1 MATPTSQAS
10 PSAAGTG
17 RAATPAGAAQT
28 RVHIPK
34 VTAEGA
40 ATVGGA
46 AAGALGLTWLLF
58 ERVLPFSGV
67 LGFWVC
73 FYLLFLVLYA
83 AVAVFQW
90 NRREATDRL
99 SSVAFGS
106 GGAVTLAVV
115 VIVVGYSL
123 AKGWTAV
130 QHIHFL
136 TQTMEDFD
144 TPTAPLRD
152 GGVLA
157 AMVGSL
163 EQMGL
168 AAAIS
173 VPLGLTGALF
183 LASDV
188 GGSLAR
194 PVRVIVEAMT
204 GLPDIVAGLFIYSLF
219 ILGLHFQDS
228 GILAALAIAVT
239 MLPII
244 VRSAEVVIR
253 LVPGT
258 LREASYAL
266 GGSQWRT
273 ALNVIVPTCRSGLAT
288 AVVLAMA
295 RGIGE
300 TAPVLFTAGYTSN
313 LNLNPFS
320 NPQVNLPLFIW
331 NFAHIVGDVQSDFER
346 GFGAAFVLVVMV
358 LILFTIARM
367 LGGGQPGELSRRQQR
382 RLRRSATVRREP

>member
-1 MATPTSQAS
+1 MP
-10 PSAAGTG
+10 AA
-17 RAATPAGAAQT
+17 AAET
-28 RVHIPK
+28 RVRIQK
-34 VTAEGA
+34 ASAEG
-40 ATVGGA
+40 TLSIVGS
-46 AAGALGLTWLLF
+46 AAGALGLTWMLY

-73 FYLLFLVLYA
+73 FYAIFLFLYA
-83 AVAVFQW
+83 LIAMIQW
-90 NRREATDRL
+90 NRMEAIDRL
-99 SSVAFGS
+99 TSVSFGT
-106 GGAVTLAVV
+106 GGALTLAVV
-115 VIVVGYSL
+115 AIVVGYAL
-123 AKGWTAV
+123 TKGWAAV
-130 QHIHFL
+130 QHVHFL

-144 TPTAPLRD
+144 QPSAPLSD

-157 AMVGSL
+157 AIVGSL
-163 EQMGL
+163 EQLGL
-168 AAAIS
+168 AAALS

-188 GGSLAR
+188 GGRLAR

-204 GLPDIVAGLFIYSLF
+204 GLPDIVAGLFVFSLF
-219 ILGLHFQDS
+219 ILSLHILNS
-228 GILAALAIAVT
+228 GILAALAISIT

-273 ALNVIVPTCRSGLAT
+273 AWNVILPTARSGLAT

-295 RGIGE
+295 RGVGE
-300 TAPVLFTAGYTSN
+300 TAPVLFTAGYTAD

-320 NPQVNLPLFIW
+320 GPQVNLPLFIW
-331 NFAHIVGDVQSDFER
+331 NYAHVVGEVPADFAR

-382 RLRRSATVRREP
+382 RLSREGS

>member
-1 MATPTSQAS
+1 MATQTTDSQAAG
-10 PSAAGTG
+10 PAAMP
-17 RAATPAGAAQT
+17 AAAAET
-28 RVHIPK
+28 RVRIQK
-34 VTAEGA
+34 ASAEG
-40 ATVGGA
+40 TLSIVGS
-46 AAGALGLTWLLF
+46 AAGALGLTWMLY

-73 FYLLFLVLYA
+73 FYAIFLFLYA
-83 AVAVFQW
+83 LIAMIQW
-90 NRREATDRL
+90 NRMEAIDRL
-99 SSVAFGS
+99 TSVSFGT
-106 GGAVTLAVV
+106 GGALTLAVV
-115 VIVVGYSL
+115 AIVVGYAL
-123 AKGWTAV
+123 TKGWAAV
-130 QHIHFL
+130 QHVHFL

-144 TPTAPLRD
+144 QPSAPLSD

-157 AMVGSL
+157 AIVGSL
-163 EQMGL
+163 EQLGL
-168 AAAIS
+168 AAALS

-188 GGSLAR
+188 GGRLAR

-204 GLPDIVAGLFIYSLF
+204 GLPDIVAGLFVFSLF
-219 ILGLHFQDS
+219 ILSLHILNS
-228 GILAALAIAVT
+228 GILAALAISIT

-273 ALNVIVPTCRSGLAT
+273 AWNVILPTARSGLAT

-295 RGIGE
+295 RGVGE
-300 TAPVLFTAGYTSN
+300 TAPVLFTAGYTAD

-320 NPQVNLPLFIW
+320 GPQVNLPLFIW
-331 NFAHIVGDVQSDFER
+331 NYAHVVGEVPADFAR

-382 RLRRSATVRREP
+382 RLSREGS

>member
-1 MATPTSQAS
+1 MTIQTAESTS
-10 PSAAGTG
+10 PAAAPA
-17 RAATPAGAAQT
+17 AATEA

-40 ATVGGA
+40 ATVGGS
-46 AAGALGLTWLLF
+46 AAGALGLTWILY
-58 ERVLPFSGV
+58 ERILPFSGV
-67 LGFWVC
+67 LGFWIS
-73 FYLLFLVLYA
+73 FYVIFLLLYA
-83 AVAVFQW
+83 AVAIFQW
-90 NRREATDRL
+90 NRREAIDRL
-99 SSVAFGS
+99 SSVTFGT
-106 GGAVTLAVV
+106 GGALTLAVV
-115 VIVVGYSL
+115 VIIVGYAL

-130 QHIHFL
+130 HHIHFL
-136 TQTMEDFD
+136 TQTMEDYD
-144 TPTAPLRD
+144 SPSVPLSD

-163 EQMGL
+163 EQLGL
-168 AAAIS
+168 AAALS

-188 GGSLAR
+188 GGRLAR

-204 GLPDIVAGLFIYSLF
+204 GLPDIVAGLFIFSLF
-219 ILGLHFQDS
+219 ILSLHILNS
-228 GILAALAIAVT
+228 GILAALAISIT

-273 ALNVIVPTCRSGLAT
+273 ALSVILPTCRSGLAT

-295 RGIGE
+295 RGVGE
-300 TAPVLFTAGYTSN
+300 TAPVLFTAGYTSD

-320 NPQVNLPLFIW
+320 GPQVNLPLFIW
-331 NFAHIVGDVQSDFER
+331 NFAHIVGEVPADFAR

-358 LILFTIARM
+358 LILFTIARV
-367 LGGGQPGELSRRQQR
+367 LGGGQPGELSQRQQR
-382 RLRRSATVRREP
+382 RLSRFTGGS